1 MVRGAAREPLP
12 VPVFMRGLLAIAVGV
27 CLCAADVS
35 PQEAALLRQAA
46 SQPESFAANRRVAE
60 YYLGH
65 HQIESALPWLE
76 KAAQID
82 PADYDN
88 GYDLALARLETK
100 DVDGAGKLLREM
112 LSRQDRSE
120 LHNLLGDVEEAK
132 GNLDEAAKQYET
144 AARMDPSEKNLFDL
158 GTDLLRHQAY
168 RPALTLFRYAAGK
181 YPKAAPLQ
189 VGLGVALYSTS
200 NYAEAVK
207 TLCIAVDLNP
217 ADTKAIDFLGKMYDV
232 APELSEEVTRRLAR
246 FAELYPN
253 NPSANYYYALGLRKR
268 NLSTGLNGS
277 EEKVEALLRKA
288 VALRPGFAD
297 AHFQLGLLYSDEKQ
311 TASAVRELEET
322 VRLRPDWKTAH
333 YRLAQL
339 YAEQGKAELSRREF
353 QVFRS
358 LKGDQ

>member
-1 MVRGAAREPLP
+1 
-12 VPVFMRGLLAIAVGV
+12 MRGLWAIAAAV
-27 CLCAADVS
+27 CLFAAEVS
-35 PQEAALLRQAA
+35 PEEAALLRQAA
-46 SQPESFAANRRVAE
+46 AQPESFVANRHLAE
-60 YYLGH
+60 YYIRH
-65 HQIESALPWLE
+65 TQVSAALPWLE
-76 KAAQID
+76 KAATINA
-82 PADYDN
+82 ADYDN
-88 GYDLALARLETK
+88 TYDLALARLETK
-100 DVDGAGKLLREM
+100 DLDGAGKLLREM

-132 GNLDEAAKQYET
+132 GNIDEAARQYET

-158 GTDLLRHQAY
+158 GTDLLRHKAY

-181 YPKAAPLQ
+181 YPQAARLQ
-189 VGLGVALYSTS
+189 VGLGVALYSTG
-200 NYAEAVK
+200 NYTEAVK
-207 TLCIAVDLNP
+207 SLCIAVDLNP
-217 ADTKAIDFLGKMYDV
+217 ADTKALDFLGKMYDV
-232 APELSEEVTRRLAR
+232 APELSEEVTRRLAH

-268 NLSTGLNGS
+268 NLSSGLNGS
-277 EEKVEALLRKA
+277 EAKVEALLHKA

-322 VRLRPDWKTAH
+322 VRLRPDWKAAH

-339 YAEQGKAELSRREF
+339 YAEEGKAELSRREF

>member
-1 MVRGAAREPLP
+1 
-12 VPVFMRGLLAIAVGV
+12 MRGLWAIVAAV
-27 CLCAADVS
+27 CLCTAEVS

-46 SQPESFAANRRVAE
+46 RRPQSFAANRRMAE
-60 YYLGH
+60 YYLGR
-65 HQIESALPWLE
+65 HQIQSALPWLE
-76 KAAQID
+76 KAARIN
-82 PADYDN
+82 PVDYDN
-88 GYDLALARLETK
+88 GYDLALARLEAK
-100 DVDGAGKLLREM
+100 NPDGAGKLVREM

-120 LHNLLGDVEEAK
+120 LHNLLGDVEEAR
-132 GNLDEAAKQYET
+132 GNLDEAVKQYET

-181 YPKAAPLQ
+181 YPQAARLQ
-189 VGLGVALYSTS
+189 VGLGVSLYSTG
-200 NYAEAVK
+200 NYTEAVK
-207 TLCIAVDLNP
+207 ALCTAVDLDP
-217 ADTKAIDFLGKMYDV
+217 ADTKALDFLGRMYDV
-232 APELSEEVTRRLAR
+232 APELSGEVTRRLAH
-246 FAELYPN
+246 FVELYPN

-268 NLSTGLNGS
+268 NLSSGLNGS
-277 EEKVEALLRKA
+277 EEKVEALLHKA

-322 VRLRPDWKTAH
+322 VRLRPDWKAAH

-339 YAEQGKAELSRREF
+339 YAEEGKGELSRKEF

-358 LKGDQ
+358 LKEDQ